1 MTSIS
6 RYYTPDTEE
15 FGIDFEF
22 QYLRKGNWT
31 DDVITFFEEAHEW
44 VNNQVE
50 LRVKHLDQ
58 EDIES
63 LGFEKDLKEV
73 AGMNWRMISFQKGEL
88 IADLFVELP
97 KDLIR
102 GDGTNGYV
110 KPQTVRIEDSC
121 KVLFNGILKNKSE
134 LKKIL
139 KQIGY
144 EQER

>member
-1 MTSIS
+1 MTLTSK
-6 RYYTPDTEE
+6 YYTPELSELHVGFACEYQEPDEVEWTQDTSLAVR
-15 FGIDFEF
+15 DVA
-22 QYLRKGNWT
+22 YLMAYPER
-31 DDVITFFEEAHEW
+31 V
-44 VNNQVE
+44 
-50 LRVKHLDQ
+50 RVKHLDQ

-88 IADLFVELP
+88 TVDLFVELP

-121 KVLFNGILKNKSE
+121 RVLFNGILKNKSE

-144 EQER
+144 E